1 MPKKTTPKRTM
12 KSAKQA
18 GRSFETAIA
27 TYLAQEL
34 ESDFIE
40 RRRLTGAND
49 RGDIAGVRDARGQ
62 RLVIE
67 CKNYGG
73 RITPGPWV
81 EEAHI
86 EMGNDSAVAGIV
98 VAKRR
103 GTTNP
108 GAQYVLMTVNDLVA
122 LIRGDRPITTSKQQP
137 RHHNKW

>member
-1 MPKKTTPKRTM
+1 MSRNPQ
-12 KSAKQA
+12 SAKQA
-18 GRSFETAIA
+18 GRSFETLIA

-34 ESDFIE
+34 ESDYIE
-40 RRRLTGAND
+40 RRRLNGAND

-62 RLVIE
+62 RLVLE
-67 CKNYGG
+67 LKNYGG

-86 EMGNDSAVAGIV
+86 EMGNDDAIAGIV

-108 GAQYVLMTVNDLVA
+108 GAQYVLMTVNDLIA
-122 LIRGDRPITTSKQQP
+122 LIRGDRPD
-137 RHHNKW
+137 NDL

>member
-73 RITPGPWV
+73 RITPGSWV

>member
-1 MPKKTTPKRTM
+1 MSRNRS
-12 KSAKQA
+12 SAKQA
-18 GRSFETAIA
+18 GRSFETLIA

-34 ESDFIE
+34 DSDYIE
-40 RRRLTGAND
+40 RRRLSGVND
-49 RGDIAGVRDARGQ
+49 RGDITGVRDARGQ
-62 RLVIE
+62 RLVLE
-67 CKNYGG
+67 LKDYGR

-86 EMGNDSAVAGIV
+86 EMGNDSAVAGVV

-122 LIRGDRPITTSKQQP
+122 LIRGDRPD
-137 RHHNKW
+137 NDL

>member
-1 MPKKTTPKRTM
+1 MSRNRQ
-12 KSAKQA
+12 SAKQA
-18 GRSFETAIA
+18 GRSFETLIA

-34 ESDFIE
+34 DSDYIE

-49 RGDIAGVRDARGQ
+49 RGDITGVRDSRGQ
-62 RLVIE
+62 RLVLE
-67 CKNYGG
+67 LKNYGG

-86 EMGNDSAVAGIV
+86 EMGNDSAVAGVV
-98 VAKRR
+98 VAKRK

-122 LIRGDRPITTSKQQP
+122 LIRGDRPD
-137 RHHNKW
+137 NDL

>member
-1 MPKKTTPKRTM
+1 MSRNRR
-12 KSAKQA
+12 SAKKA
-18 GRSFETAIA
+18 GTAFETAIA
-27 TYLAQEL
+27 TYLAREL

-40 RRRLTGAND
+40 RRRLTGTND

-62 RLVIE
+62 RLVLE
-67 CKNYGG
+67 LKDYGG

-86 EMGNDSAVAGIV
+86 EMGNDSAVAGVV

-122 LIRGDRPITTSKQQP
+122 LIRGDRPD
-137 RHHNKW
+137 NDL

>member
-1 MPKKTTPKRTM
+1 MSRNRR
-12 KSAKQA
+12 SAKKA
-18 GRSFETAIA
+18 GTAFETAVA

-40 RRRLTGAND
+40 RRRLSGVND
-49 RGDIAGVRDARGQ
+49 RGDVAGVRDARGQ
-62 RLVIE
+62 RLVLE
-67 CKNYGG
+67 LKNYGG
-73 RITPGPWV
+73 RLTPGPWV

-86 EMGNDSAVAGIV
+86 EMGNDSAVAGVV

-122 LIRGDRPITTSKQQP
+122 LIRGDRPD
-137 RHHNKW
+137 NDL

>member
-86 EMGNDSAVAGIV
+86 EMGNDSAVA
-98 VAKRR
+98 
-103 GTTNP
+103 
-108 GAQYVLMTVNDLVA
+108 
-122 LIRGDRPITTSKQQP
+122 
-137 RHHNKW
+137 